1 MIFFPKIT
9 LLTIESRSET
19 MSTAAEHSHHKLKT
33 VDLAYIGLFSTLMMI
48 GANIT
53 SFAPFMV
60 IGGVPITLQ
69 TFFSIL
75 AGLILGS
82 RKGAL
87 ACTVYMLIGL
97 AGAPVFSRFGGG
109 IGYILNPTFGFL
121 LVFILA
127 AYVAGLIVER
137 SGTTKSYIIAALV
150 ATALNYL
157 IGTNLMYLAYKLW
170 ASAPEGF
177 TYKLAWLWMM
187 PPLPK
192 DIILAIFAGLFAY
205 RMQKVLKIIPIKK

>member
-1 MIFFPKIT
+1 MMFFPKIT
-9 LLTIESRSET
+9 LSTKQYRSDIMT
-19 MSTAAEHSHHKLKT
+19 TVADNSHHKLKT
-33 VDLAYIGLFSTLMMI
+33 VDIAYIGLFSTLMMI

-60 IGGVPITLQ
+60 VGGVPITLQ
-69 TFFSIL
+69 TFFAIL

-87 ACTVYMLIGL
+87 ACTIYMLIGL
-97 AGAPVFSRFGGG
+97 AGAPVFARFGGG
-109 IGYILNPTFGFL
+109 FGQILSPTFGFI
-121 LVFILA
+121 VTFILA

-137 SGTTKSYIIAALV
+137 RGTKKSYVIAALV
-150 ATALNYL
+150 ATAINYL
-157 IGTNLMYLAYKLW
+157 LGTNWMYFAYKLW

-192 DIILAIFAGLFAY
+192 DIILAIFAGIFAY
-205 RMQKVLKIIPIKK
+205 RMQKVLKIIPIK

>member
-1 MIFFPKIT
+1 
-9 LLTIESRSET
+9 

-48 GANIT
+48 AANIT

-97 AGAPVFSRFGGG
+97 AGAPVFSRFSGG
-109 IGYILNPTFGFL
+109 IGYILSPTFCFL

-137 SGTTKSYIIAALV
+137 SGTKKSYIIAALV

-157 IGTNLMYLAYKLW
+157 IGTNLMYFAYKLW
-170 ASAPEGF
+170 AGAPEGF

-192 DIILAIFAGLFAY
+192 DFILAIFAGLFAY
-205 RMQKVLKIIPIKK
+205 RMQKVLKIIPTKS